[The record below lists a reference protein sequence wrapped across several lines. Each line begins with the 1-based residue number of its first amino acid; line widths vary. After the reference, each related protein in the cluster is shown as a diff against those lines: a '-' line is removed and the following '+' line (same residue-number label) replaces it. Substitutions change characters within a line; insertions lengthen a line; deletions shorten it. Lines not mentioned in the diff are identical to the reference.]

1 METVYTTWGKSSIC
15 SAMVGPLGAMC
26 GRPAPPLLSLWM
38 VARSVSHGCQVGAAV
53 SAPFLS
59 LPPFPLWTD
68 IRWPTWMGRCV
79 VSDLPASRSIGC
91 RCLDRPSVCPSLRH
105 WMTCPQG
112 DERSVLQTRP
122 PLVAWLPRRD
132 CRPSPRRAVSCFD
145 MRR

>member
-59 LPPFPLWTD
+59 LPPLSIVDGHPLAD
-68 IRWPTWMGRCV
+68 MDGQMRGVGPPCIQIHWMQGLGPPLCLPLFAPLD
-79 VSDLPASRSIGC
+79 DLPTG
-91 RCLDRPSVCPSLRH
+91 
-105 WMTCPQG
+105 G
-112 DERSVLQTRP
+112 
-122 PLVAWLPRRD
+122 
-132 CRPSPRRAVSCFD
+132 
-145 MRR
+145 